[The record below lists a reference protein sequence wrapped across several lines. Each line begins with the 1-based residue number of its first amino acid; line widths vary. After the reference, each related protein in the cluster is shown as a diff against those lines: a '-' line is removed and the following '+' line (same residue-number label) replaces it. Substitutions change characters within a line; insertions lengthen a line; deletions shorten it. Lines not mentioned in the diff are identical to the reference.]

1 MTRILLNMILII
13 FCIGTMA
20 QEPNILLGRPT
31 DRSISLNLLSDA
43 DGQVYVEYGKTKGRY
58 TDKTNLLNLKSNKPE
73 TITINGLAADTRYYY
88 RLQYKK
94 GSGNDP
100 FTSGTSH
107 QFQTQ
112 RKKGESFSFAVE
124 ADPHLDSNSI
134 PEAYRLTLQNMLGK
148 DPDFMIDLG
157 DNFMNDKLPLVNR
170 EEITKRNVLFRSFFN
185 ELTHSVPL
193 FIAIGNHEGET
204 GWKTKPG
211 QDSLPAWARQTRKLY
226 YPNPFPDGFYSGNT
240 TEIKGIGY
248 PENYYAWEWGDALF
262 VVIDPY
268 YNTKN
273 RGEWNWTLGKDQYD
287 WFKKTLETSQSKFKF
302 VFSHQIVGGSGKE
315 GRGGTEFVDLFEMGG
330 KNTDGSWGFDN
341 NRPGWY
347 KPIHSLMVENKVSIF
362 FHGHDH
368 FFGKQEKDGIV
379 YQAIPQPSSR
389 NINKITGSAYGYKEG
404 VLMEGRGYMQ
414 VSVSPKECKID
425 YVRTYLPGEERPERK
440 NGEIAY
446 SYTIK

>member
-1 MTRILLNMILII
+1 MTRSLLLMILII
-13 FCIGTMA
+13 LCASTMA

-31 DRSISLNLLSDA
+31 DRSITLNLLSGTDVP
-43 DGQVYVEYGKTKGRY
+43 VYIEYGKTKESY
-58 TDKTNLLNLKSNKPE
+58 SDKTSILNLKANKPE
-73 TITINGLAADTRYYY
+73 TITIHGLSADTRYYY

-94 GSGNDP
+94 GLGSDP
-100 FTSGTSH
+100 FTSGTPH
-107 QFQTQ
+107 RFQTQ

-134 PEAYRLTLQNMLGK
+134 PEAYRLTLKNMLEK
-148 DPDFMIDLG
+148 EPDFMIDLG
-157 DNFMNDKLPLVNR
+157 DNFMNDKLPLINR
-170 EEITKRNVLFRSFFN
+170 DEITKRNTLFRSFFN

-204 GWKTKPG
+204 GWKAKPG
-211 QDSLPAWARQTRKLY
+211 QDSLPIWARQTRKLY
-226 YPNPFPDGFYSGNT
+226 YPNPIPDGFYSGNN
-240 TEIKGIGY
+240 TETKGIGY

-268 YNTKN
+268 CNTKN

-287 WFKKTLETSQSKFKF
+287 WFKKTLETSRSRFKF

-341 NRPGWY
+341 NRPGWG
-347 KPIHSLMVENKVSIF
+347 KPIHSLMVENKVSAF

-379 YQAIPQPSSR
+379 YQTVPQPSAR

-404 VLMEGRGYMQ
+404 LLMEGRGYLQ
-414 VSVSPKECKID
+414 VSVSPKECRID
-425 YVRTYLPGEERPERK
+425 YIRTYLPGEERLERK